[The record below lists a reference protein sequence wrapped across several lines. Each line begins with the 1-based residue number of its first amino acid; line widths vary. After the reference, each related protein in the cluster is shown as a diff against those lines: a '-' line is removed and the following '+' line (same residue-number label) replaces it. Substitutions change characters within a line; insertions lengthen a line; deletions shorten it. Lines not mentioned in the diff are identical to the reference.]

1 MNPPSA
7 RPLVSII
14 ILNYNG
20 ADIVTKCIES
30 VLATEYSNFEVI
42 FVDNG
47 SDDGSYQSIVKQF
60 GKDGRLVFVRNNV
73 NKGFAEGNNIGL
85 AYAKGSYIT
94 LLNNDTVV
102 EKNWIAETIRVAES
116 DEKIGIIQSKLFFW
130 YNPEMLESAGALID
144 KTGYGFERGFVEGRS
159 MYNTVDEV
167 FYANGAAVTI
177 NKKALKKTIAET
189 VDLFDNDFFFAYED
203 VDLSWRMRLAGYK
216 TVIAPRSTVYHRRS
230 TTTSRKRGSL
240 VFHHCKNRILTLI
253 KNYSLMNLIRYLP
266 LLIILE
272 SVRASSS
279 FVSGQYESAFA
290 MLRAFLWNL
299 TNFKRSWKKR
309 MVIQYL
315 IRRMPDQYVTM
326 LMKDVNP
333 ASLIYNQR
341 LYQKF
346 SASTGVNI
354 VR

>member
-1 MNPPSA
+1 M
-7 RPLVSII
+7 
-14 ILNYNG
+14 LNYNG
-20 ADIVTKCIES
+20 ADVVTKCVES
-30 VLATEYSNFEVI
+30 VLATTYSNFEII

-47 SDDGSYQSIVKQF
+47 SADGSYQTIAGQF
-60 GKDGRLVFVRNNV
+60 GKDSRLVLVRNDV
-73 NKGFAEGNNIGL
+73 NKGFAGGNNIGL
-85 AYAKGSYIT
+85 KYARGSYIT

-102 EKNWIAETIRVAES
+102 EKDWITETLKIAES
-116 DEKIGIIQSKLFFW
+116 DEKIGIVQSKLFFW
-130 YNPEMLESAGALID
+130 YNRDMLESAGAFID
-144 KTGYGFERGFVEGRS
+144 KTGYGFERGFVKGRA

-177 NKKALKKTIAET
+177 SKKALDKMCGGKTE
-189 VDLFDNDFFFAYED
+189 LFDDDFFFAYED
-203 VDLSWRMRLAGYK
+203 VDLSWRMRLAGFK
-216 TVIAPRSTVYHRRS
+216 TVIAPRSIVYHRRS
-230 TTTSRKRGSL
+230 TTTSRKRGRL
-240 VFHHCKNRILTLI
+240 VFHHCKNRLLTLI
-253 KNYSLMNLIRYLP
+253 KNYSLLNLLRYFP

-272 SVRASSS
+272 SVRASSNLIN
-279 FVSGQYESAFA
+279 GQYESAFA
-290 MLRAFLWNL
+290 MLKAFVWNL

-309 MVIQYL
+309 MVVQYL